1 MSHIGEGRGVQDIRG
16 GVFLSEKD
24 IEPIARRLLASSR
37 ADDCEIT
44 IRGGEEQN
52 LRFAHGAATTNR
64 TLADISLRISSHVG
78 RRISSVEIASL
89 DEGAAQAALE
99 RSERIARGLPPDQ
112 DYVAPLGPQNYAAS
126 GRYGEATGTLGME
139 ALAARAGEAIA
150 QGMAAGVDT
159 FGCAASGRRFLAIVN
174 SAGLFAYDRRAEV
187 EISVT
192 ARNRADTWSGWAGE
206 NALDAGLLA
215 AGAVA
220 RRACDKAAQDE
231 TPRDPEPGRYAVI
244 FEPDATAELAR
255 WLLRA
260 LDARATEEGR
270 SFFSGKHDGEP
281 LFDAKLTLFSD
292 PADPLAPDSPIG
304 FEGVAQRARPWID
317 RGVVASFYRDRAY
330 ARKTGAEAVAHP
342 RGFHLRG
349 GETPIEEMI
358 RATKRGLLVTRLWY
372 ANMLDPRSLLLT
384 GLTRDGN
391 FVIENGK
398 VVAPARNMRFN
409 ASLAEVFARIEALG
423 PSRRVWSAFADAGG
437 AAAPAMLIESFPFS
451 SRSAGI

>member
-1 MSHIGEGRGVQDIRG
+1 MGAYDIRG
-16 GVFLSEKD
+16 RVFLSEQD
-24 IEPIARRLLASSR
+24 IEPIARLLLARSG
-37 ADDCEIT
+37 ADACEIA

-52 LRFAHGAATTNR
+52 LRFAYGSATTNR
-64 TLADISLRISSHVG
+64 ALADISLRVSSHVG
-78 RRISSVEIASL
+78 RRVGSVEIGSL
-89 DEGAAQAALE
+89 DEGAALRALE
-99 RSERIARGLPPDQ
+99 RSERIARALPPDQ
-112 DYVAPLGPQNYAAS
+112 DYVAPLGPQNYEDS
-126 GRYGEATGTLGME
+126 RRYVEATGTLGME

-150 QGMAAGVDT
+150 RGVAAGVDT
-159 FGCAASGRRFLAIVN
+159 FGCAASGRRFLAMVN
-174 SAGLFAYDRRAEV
+174 SAGLFAFDRRAEI
-187 EISVT
+187 ELSVT
-192 ARNRADTWSGWAGE
+192 ARNRADSWSGWSGE
-206 NALDAGLLA
+206 NAFDADLLDAA
-215 AGAVA
+215 VVA

-231 TPRDPEPGRYAVI
+231 TPRDLEPGRYTVI

-270 SFFSGKHDGEP
+270 GFFSGKRGGEP
-281 LFDAKLTLFSD
+281 LFDTKLTLSSD
-292 PADPLAPDSPIG
+292 PADPLAPESPIG
-304 FEGVAQRARPWID
+304 FEGVAQQARLWID

-349 GETPIEEMI
+349 GETLIEEMV

-398 VVAPARNMRFN
+398 IVAPARNMRFN
-409 ASLAEVFARIEALG
+409 ASLAAVFERIEALG
-423 PSRRVWSAFADAGG
+423 PSRRAWSAFKDAGA
-437 AAAPAMLIESFPFS
+437 AAAPAMLIEGFPFT

>member
-1 MSHIGEGRGVQDIRG
+1 
-16 GVFLSEKD
+16 VFLSEQD
-24 IEPIARRLLASSR
+24 MEPIARRLLAGSR
-37 ADDCEIT
+37 ADACEIA

-64 TLADISLRISSHVG
+64 SLADISLRVSSHVG
-78 RRISSVEIASL
+78 RRVGSVEIASL
-89 DEGAAQAALE
+89 DEGAALAALE
-99 RSERIARGLPPDQ
+99 RSERIARALPPDQ
-112 DYVAPLGPQNYAAS
+112 DYVAPLGPQNYEDS
-126 GRYGEATGTLGME
+126 RRYGEATGTLGME

-159 FGCAASGRRFLAIVN
+159 FGCAASGRRFLAMVN
-174 SAGLFAYDRRAEV
+174 SAGLFAYDRRAEI

-192 ARNRADTWSGWAGE
+192 ARNRADSWSGWAGE
-206 NALDAGLLA
+206 NAFDADLLD

-220 RRACDKAAQDE
+220 RRACEKAAHDE
-231 TPRDPEPGRYAVI
+231 TPRDLEPGRYTVI

-270 SFFSGKHDGEP
+270 NFFSGKRGGEP
-281 LFDAKLTLFSD
+281 LFDAKLTLSSD
-292 PADPLAPDSPIG
+292 PADPLAPDSSIG

-317 RGVVASFYRDRAY
+317 SGIVASFYRDRAY

-372 ANMLDPRSLLLT
+372 ANMLDPRSLSLT

-391 FVIENGK
+391 FIIENGK

-423 PSRRVWSAFADAGG
+423 PSRRAWSAFKDAGA
-437 AAAPAMLIESFPFS
+437 AAAPAMLIEGFPFA

>member
-1 MSHIGEGRGVQDIRG
+1 
-16 GVFLSEKD
+16 
-24 IEPIARRLLASSR
+24 
-37 ADDCEIT
+37 
-44 IRGGEEQN
+44 
-52 LRFAHGAATTNR
+52 
-64 TLADISLRISSHVG
+64 
-78 RRISSVEIASL
+78 
-89 DEGAAQAALE
+89 
-99 RSERIARGLPPDQ
+99 
-112 DYVAPLGPQNYAAS
+112 
-126 GRYGEATGTLGME
+126 
-139 ALAARAGEAIA
+139 AIA
-150 QGMAAGVDT
+150 QGVAAGVDT
-159 FGCAASGRRFLAIVN
+159 FGCAASGRRFLAMVN
-174 SAGLFAYDRRAEV
+174 SAGLFAYDRRAEI

-192 ARNRADTWSGWAGE
+192 ARNRADSWSGWAGD
-206 NALDAGLLA
+206 NAFDADLLD

-220 RRACDKAAQDE
+220 RRACEKAAHDE
-231 TPRDPEPGRYAVI
+231 TPRDLEPGRYTVI

-270 SFFSGKHDGEP
+270 GFFSGKRGDEP
-281 LFDAKLTLFSD
+281 LFDTKLTLSSD
-292 PADPLAPDSPIG
+292 PADPLAPDSSIG

-358 RATKRGLLVTRLWY
+358 LATKRGLLVTRLWY
-372 ANMLDPRSLLLT
+372 ANMLEPRSLLLT

-423 PSRRVWSAFADAGG
+423 PSRRAWSAFKDAGA
-437 AAAPAMLIESFPFS
+437 AAAPAMLIEGFPFT

>member
-1 MSHIGEGRGVQDIRG
+1 MRG
-16 GVFLSEKD
+16 GVFLSEQD
-24 IEPIARRLLASSR
+24 IEPIARRLLARSR
-37 ADDCEIT
+37 ADACEIA
-44 IRGGEEQN
+44 IRGGEERN

-64 TLADISLRISSHVG
+64 ALADVSLRVSSHVG
-78 RRISSVEIASL
+78 RRVGSVEIASL
-89 DEGAAQAALE
+89 DESAALAALE
-99 RSERIARGLPPDQ
+99 RSERIARALPPDQ
-112 DYVAPLGPQNYAAS
+112 DYVGPLGPQNYEPS
-126 GRYGEATGTLGME
+126 RRYDEATGTLGME
-139 ALAARAGEAIA
+139 ALAARAGAAIA
-150 QGMAAGVDT
+150 QGVAAGVDT
-159 FGCAASGRRFLAIVN
+159 FGCAASGRRFLAMVN
-174 SAGLFAYDRRAEV
+174 SAGLFAYDRRAEI

-192 ARNRADTWSGWAGE
+192 ARNRADSWSGWAGE
-206 NALDAGLLA
+206 NAFHADSLD

-220 RRACDKAAQDE
+220 RRACDKAAHDE
-231 TPRDPEPGRYAVI
+231 TPRDLEPGRYAVI

-260 LDARATEEGR
+260 LDARAIEEGR
-270 SFFSGKHDGEP
+270 SFFSGKRGDEP
-281 LFDAKLTLFSD
+281 IFDTKLTLSSD
-292 PADPLAPDSPIG
+292 PADPLAPESPVG
-304 FEGVAQRARPWID
+304 FEGVAQRARSWID
-317 RGVVASFYRDRAY
+317 RGVVGAFYRDRAY

-391 FVIENGK
+391 FFIENGK

-409 ASLAEVFARIEALG
+409 ASLAEVFARVGALG
-423 PSRRVWSAFADAGG
+423 PSRRAWSAFADAGA
-437 AAAPAMLIESFPFS
+437 AAAPAMLIEAFPFT